1 MRSTA
6 CLIHSVVLGASD
18 CNSWK
23 SVTAIGLLQ
32 RRQEGSYV
40 HTVHKTRYGRSRAG
54 STHAR
59 SPRTCSPRT
68 RPARHLH
75 RVGQRRRGTHS
86 NLQLA
91 ELGRVVAV
99 AVLLER
105 LEVLIRDP
113 PAPRAARERKAIGRL
128 HWRERSGWRVD
139 GCVCRMGLSVLFCFT
154 CGIFLARR
162 VWIKPILQTHV
173 STLHARGRRPHTSAR
188 ANPSAHGT
196 REPPWPCRARGFL
209 LACHGASRLCPL
221 LLALLT
227 CWLLLPPARC

>member
-1 MRSTA
+1 MGALRSTT
-6 CLIHSVVLGASD
+6 CLIHLVVLGASD
-18 CNSWK
+18 CSSWK

-75 RVGQRRRGTHS
+75 RVGQRQRSTWS
-86 NLQLA
+86 NQLA

-105 LEVLIRDP
+105 LEVLSVRPLDECIGAWMESAPLGVGPFWAVGFDP
-113 PAPRAARERKAIGRL
+113 QTA
-128 HWRERSGWRVD
+128 
-139 GCVCRMGLSVLFCFT
+139 CVLKM
-154 CGIFLARR
+154 
-162 VWIKPILQTHV
+162 
-173 STLHARGRRPHTSAR
+173 
-188 ANPSAHGT
+188 
-196 REPPWPCRARGFL
+196 
-209 LACHGASRLCPL
+209 
-221 LLALLT
+221 
-227 CWLLLPPARC
+227 